1 MIFSYEVD
9 GQIISLQLTRLPD
22 GRYEARIGQQ
32 TWRLSAVPL
41 PDGGYALALEDGQ
54 RLRGYVARRGEERFV
69 HLAGH
74 SYSFSSSTGRP
85 RRGKRQGHAGDL
97 TAQMPGQ
104 VREVRVRPGER
115 VQAGQVL
122 LVMEAMKMELR
133 VSANADGV
141 VRRLLV
147 EAGQVVERGQLLIEI
162 GDEVT

>member
-9 GQIISLQLTRLPD
+9 GQIISVQLERLPD
-22 GRYEARIGQQ
+22 GRYEARLGDE

-41 PDGGYALALEDGQ
+41 PDGGYSLALEDGQ

-69 HLAGH
+69 HLDGQAH
-74 SYSFSSSTGRP
+74 SLLSSTGQK
-85 RRGKRQGHAGDL
+85 RRSKGQGHEGDL

-104 VREVRVRPGER
+104 VREVRVREGER

-133 VSANADGV
+133 VTASADGV
-141 VRRLLV
+141 VKRLLV
-147 EAGQVVERGQLLIEI
+147 AAGQVVQRGQRLIELS
-162 GDEVT
+162 DEV